1 MAEESWRGNLTT
13 TSFPQVIFRIWEKRD
28 SGRLMVQNEEAEKSL
43 CFINGDLAL
52 AEGTFSGE
60 GFLKKLLS
68 IRVLTALQAEEC
80 AGFARE
86 NNISYPRAL
95 IERGMIPPS
104 RAWESLAEFW
114 MEELFSVFDWTRADL
129 SFNPGSTVS
138 NAQVYAL
145 VPTPAIVLRGI
156 RRMKKPELIGA
167 FLPAETEAL
176 QLLSPAHAD
185 QLHLAPHEK
194 HVLGILQVTPRLSD
208 LYAQSQAGRWE
219 TQKTVFA
226 FLTLGL
232 AGLSPTPNLVK
243 PAPELSS
250 AGLEKIWTEFNDK
263 CAYIY
268 RYISKEIGPVGLS
281 VLEKSLEDVRA
292 RLAPPFQGLELR
304 ADGRVE
310 FSPFPL
316 MSLTMFTEETR
327 KQFIRVL
334 NEILTAE
341 VLAVKKALGNAH
353 EAGVIKSLERIG
365 ESS

>member
-1 MAEESWRGNLTT
+1 MAEEIWRGNLAK
-13 TSFPQVIFRIWEKRD
+13 TSFPQVIFRVWEKRD
-28 SGRLMVQNEEAEKSL
+28 SGRLMVRSEEAEKSL

-52 AEGTFSGE
+52 AEGSFSGE

-68 IRVLTALQAEEC
+68 LRVLTGLQAEEC

-95 IERGMIPPS
+95 IERGIIPPS
-104 RAWESLAEFW
+104 RVWESLAEFW
-114 MEELFSVFDWTRADL
+114 MEELFSVFDWTQADL
-129 SFNPGSTVS
+129 AFDPGSTVS
-138 NAQVYAL
+138 DAQVYAL

-156 RRMKKPELIGA
+156 RRMKKPELIGT

-176 QLLSPAHAD
+176 QLLSPAYAD

-194 HVLGILQVTPRLSD
+194 HVLGILRVTPRLSD
-208 LYAQSQAGRWE
+208 LYAQSQAGKWE
-219 TQKTVFA
+219 TQKAVFA

-243 PAPELSS
+243 PVPELSS

-316 MSLTMFTEETR
+316 MSLTIFTEETR
-327 KQFIRVL
+327 KHFIRVL

-341 VLAVKKALGNAH
+341 ILAVKKTLGNAH
-353 EAGVIKSLERIG
+353 EAGVVKSLERIG